1 MSVLSFDLV
10 LTFKFKM
17 AAAVGHL
24 KNVSF
29 STVDQH
35 ACKLNSTCVIMLFNT
50 NDTFVLYFQVYMH
63 RALRFQGVKIS
74 RINVTSE
81 TFELNGFYNSHG

>member
-29 STVDQH
+29 STVSP
-35 ACKLNSTCVIMLFNT
+35 STDKMT
-50 NDTFVLYFQVYMH
+50 
-63 RALRFQGVKIS
+63 
-74 RINVTSE
+74 
-81 TFELNGFYNSHG
+81 